1 MNAWGLPGPT
11 GFLDVVERSLRGGAS
26 VVVRFPRRMATRFD
40 DAVQD
45 RCDFARWTVFQPDG
59 ARAPCESLLA
69 RFAPNGSS
77 LADLCE
83 ASRFQGR
90 LIWIDNL
97 DRDTWPKYREFL
109 TDYAQFSRNVPRLG
123 RTRFIACLEGAPP
136 EHAPLRDAALDV
148 HEWKGVVNEMDLLFL
163 AYERLGVRDVNGTMR
178 SLLATTVARVAAW
191 DLDVAERLLN
201 EDDDDIIDPVRVL
214 RSIARE
220 MGWTSTT
227 PADWALGTASET
239 GAIHAVLASLDS
251 PPREVHRRIWSAEAS
266 VLLPIIDE
274 QRNEI
279 IRDNRRRIVTH
290 LNTDGDT
297 TDPLDLDI
305 GRLMGLVQR
314 PGFSR
319 DVFDRVQRLHK
330 ARNHLSHLTP
340 LRLNVIRVLVGR

>member
-1 MNAWGLPGPT
+1 MST
-11 GFLDVVERSLRGGAS
+11 ERCGRCSLR
-26 VVVRFPRRMATRFD
+26 RF
-40 DAVQD
+40 
-45 RCDFARWTVFQPDG
+45 
-59 ARAPCESLLA
+59 
-69 RFAPNGSS
+69 
-77 LADLCE
+77 
-83 ASRFQGR
+83 
-90 LIWIDNL
+90 
-97 DRDTWPKYREFL
+97 
-109 TDYAQFSRNVPRLG
+109 
-123 RTRFIACLEGAPP
+123 
-136 EHAPLRDAALDV
+136 
-148 HEWKGVVNEMDLLFL
+148 
-163 AYERLGVRDVNGTMR
+163 
-178 SLLATTVARVAAW
+178 ARVAAW

-220 MGWTSTT
+220 VGWTSTT

-239 GAIHAVLASLDS
+239 GAIHAALASLDN

-290 LNTDGDT
+290 LNMDGDT

-319 DVFDRVQRLHK
+319 HVYNRVRRLHQ
-330 ARNHLSHLTP
+330 ARNDLSHLTP
-340 LRLNVIRVLVGR
+340 LRLNVIRVLVGT